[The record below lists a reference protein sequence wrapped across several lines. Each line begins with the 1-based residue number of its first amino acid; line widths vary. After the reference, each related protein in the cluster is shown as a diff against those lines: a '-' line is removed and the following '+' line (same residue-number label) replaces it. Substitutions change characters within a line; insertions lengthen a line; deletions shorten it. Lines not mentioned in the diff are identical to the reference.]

1 MADLTTQ
8 ALGWAGIYGAL
19 ALAALGSIAGCARAG
34 QVACGA
40 LLDVDGGYGRYIG
53 LAAMPAS
60 QTVYGVVIMLALNR
74 PVTGENAGA
83 LFAVGLLAGIVQMA
97 SAIYQGECCAA
108 AIQVAKSKPE
118 IFGLSAAP
126 AALVE
131 GFAVFA
137 LAFAL
142 VLVQRVP
149 AA

>member
-1 MADLTTQ
+1 MTDLTTQ

-19 ALAALGSIAGCARAG
+19 ALAALGSIVGCARAG

-53 LAAMPAS
+53 LASMPAS
-60 QTVYGVVIMLALNR
+60 QTIYGVVVMLALNR
-74 PVTGENAGA
+74 PVTDGNAGA
-83 LFAVGLLAGIVQMA
+83 LFAIGILAGLVQMA
-97 SAIYQGECCAA
+97 SAIYQGECCAS
-108 AIQVAKSKPE
+108 AIQVAKSKQE

-137 LAFAL
+137 LAFAV
-142 VLVQRVP
+142 VLARQL
-149 AA
+149 